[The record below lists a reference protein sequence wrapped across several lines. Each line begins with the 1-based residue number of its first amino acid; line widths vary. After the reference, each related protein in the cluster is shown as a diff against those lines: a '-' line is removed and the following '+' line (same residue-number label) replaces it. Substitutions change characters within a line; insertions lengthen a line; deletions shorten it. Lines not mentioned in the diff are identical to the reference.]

1 MKLMIRAHDLGVKG
15 EENIAKKLAELDL
28 DGVQL
33 VAYKSIDG
41 VPYAVGGLDAARAER
56 IGAAIRKAGK
66 EVALV
71 GAYFNPVHPNT
82 EKAKLGEDVFAD
94 YLSLASSLGA
104 RFVGS
109 ETGSFMGD
117 PWGFHP
123 DNANPEAR
131 DAVASIFKRLA
142 DVGKAHGTCVGIEGA
157 FCHVC
162 STPDVL
168 NEVIRKIDRDNVR
181 VIFDL
186 YNYIS
191 DENYESAYDI
201 LSRGHELFGSDI
213 LLYHVKDFVVKDG
226 RISQCGVGKGTLD
239 YKRILSE
246 IHRYNPD
253 AILVLEGTMGDDI
266 PYAVNYIRTIIK
278 EIEQI

>member
-1 MKLMIRAHDLGVKG
+1 MKIMIRAHDLGVKG
-15 EENIAKKLAELDL
+15 EENIVNKLIELGL

-33 VAYKSIDG
+33 VVYKSIDG
-41 VPYAVGGLDAARAER
+41 VPYAEGGLDAARAES
-56 IGAAIRKAGK
+56 IGAAIRNAGK

-82 EKAKLGEDVFAD
+82 EKAELGEKIFGE
-94 YLSLASSLGA
+94 YLSHAKALGA
-104 RFVGS
+104 SFVGS

-123 DNANPEAR
+123 DNASPEAR
-131 DAVASIFKRLA
+131 RSVAKIFQRLA
-142 DVGKAHGTCVGIEGA
+142 DVGKKQGTCVGIEGA
-157 FCHVC
+157 YCHVC

-168 NEVIRKIDRDNVR
+168 NDVIREIDRDNVK

-201 LSRGHELFGSDI
+201 LQRGHELFGSDI
-213 LLYHVKDFVVKDG
+213 LLYHVKDFVVNDG
-226 RISQCGVGKGTLD
+226 RISQCGVGKGVLD
-239 YKRILSE
+239 FKRILSE
-246 IHRYNPD
+246 IYRYNPD

-266 PYAVNYIRTIIK
+266 PYAINHLRETIK